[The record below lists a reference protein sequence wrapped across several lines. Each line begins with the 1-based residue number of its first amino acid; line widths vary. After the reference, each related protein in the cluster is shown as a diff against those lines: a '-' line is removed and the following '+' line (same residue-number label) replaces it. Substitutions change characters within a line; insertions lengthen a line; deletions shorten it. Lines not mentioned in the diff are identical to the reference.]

1 MSDPRT
7 YQLLIRL
14 RRPVTVVVGALGER
28 TFAAGDYLYTG
39 SARRNLEAR
48 IARHL
53 SWGENPQRKRHWHVD
68 YLLAVRGVQVVQVQR
83 FVEPECAVNQGTP
96 GSFPVP
102 GFGASDCRAGCISHL
117 KRQA

>member
-68 YLLAVRGVQVVQVQR
+68 YLLAVRAGRSAEQVASLVLCSTLLA
-83 FVEPECAVNQGTP
+83 FVLIPLLLAWWIP
-96 GSFPVP
+96 
-102 GFGASDCRAGCISHL
+102 ALR
-117 KRQA
+117 